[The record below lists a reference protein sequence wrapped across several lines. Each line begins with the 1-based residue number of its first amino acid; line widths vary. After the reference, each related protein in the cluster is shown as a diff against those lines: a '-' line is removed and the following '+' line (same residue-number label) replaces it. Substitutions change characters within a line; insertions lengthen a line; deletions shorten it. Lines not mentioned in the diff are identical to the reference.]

1 MFSKSSDGDS
11 SSLRGVSSDRSARS
25 SSQSRSTGGRS
36 ISNKGSLSFRRRT
49 FQSHSNPVKALPHGS
64 ELHPS
69 QSFVD
74 TLKSARS
81 TSPLSQHALPT
92 HNDSIHSEFA
102 PHAGRTRLSDFS
114 TVDYS
119 GKVSMKSVVLKID
132 SLVVNGSLE
141 GGSRRSSLT
150 AFDTVPELGLGRRA
164 LPGSPTSTST
174 LGSMGGSPPPC
185 GSPTITITRSTGST
199 ASKLAETANAA
210 AFVEQDV

>member
-81 TSPLSQHALPT
+81 TSPLSQHAPPT
-92 HNDSIHSEFA
+92 HNDSIASNASIHSEVA

-164 LPGSPTSTST
+164 SPGSPTSTST
-174 LGSMGGSPPPC
+174 LGPMGG
-185 GSPTITITRSTGST
+185 
-199 ASKLAETANAA
+199 
-210 AFVEQDV
+210 